1 MILFRGG
8 GCGVGFCPKLVEF
21 PEIYFKI
28 SNKKIQF
35 DFCFSFLHFF
45 YIQKSL
51 PQFSLYTL
59 YPYPSRPQR
68 WVVGWFAPFTHFP
81 YDQGSH
87 GKSGLAIEI

>member
-28 SNKKIQF
+28 SNKNIQF

-45 YIQKSL
+45 FTSKS
-51 PQFSLYTL
+51 
-59 YPYPSRPQR
+59 PYLNSPCIPCILTHQDHKG
-68 WVVGWFAPFTHFP
+68 GW
-81 YDQGSH
+81 
-87 GKSGLAIEI
+87 